1 MLRCSILWFSALVVV
16 VFLASDCSCSLDR
29 SFLHLAP
36 RDPSP
41 MTLQRSSYRAR
52 HLRGGSDAADPATG
66 ALSVDD
72 TPKGGQLAAEQKDGG
87 EVASFTA
94 QELEEAPTTEAPTPS
109 GLERE
114 PEQRQEDQVPAVEPV
129 KPMEE
134 TRQDNRPP
142 ADPVAPPH
150 PRPEPQV
157 KQASVSSALSQE
169 QGGLGVPRWR
179 VGLASLQA
187 RAVPIML
194 SFSLGM
200 AVAYGVA
207 KFGWQQE
214 DDLDQMLTEFLS
226 VKL

>member
-1 MLRCSILWFSALVVV
+1 M
-16 VFLASDCSCSLDR
+16 
-29 SFLHLAP
+29 
-36 RDPSP
+36 
-41 MTLQRSSYRAR
+41 
-52 HLRGGSDAADPATG
+52 
-66 ALSVDD
+66 DD
-72 TPKGGQLAAEQKDGG
+72 TPKGGQLAAEQNDGG

-94 QELEEAPTTEAPTPS
+94 QELEEAPTTEAQTPS

-114 PEQRQEDQVPAVEPV
+114 PGQRQEDQVRAVKPV

-134 TRQDNRPP
+134 AKQDIRPP
-142 ADPVAPPH
+142 ADPVVPPP
-150 PRPEPQV
+150 PRSEPPA

-200 AVAYGVA
+200 AVAYGIA

-214 DDLDQMLTEFLS
+214 DDLDQMLTDFLS